1 MNQTTQTHI
10 SYKIYYIYI
19 YKDLQPPPPQKKK
32 PNLHDTGG
40 DLQNFC
46 MTGPSGRDLYKTYPD
61 LQGLGKKKKKD
72 QQTQIAISVLDL
84 QQSDAISGVEG
95 CVAGGCSP
103 CQAWERVRSGW
114 FVNVIS
120 MHERL

>member
-10 SYKIYYIYI
+10 SYKKKIQICNPKNKNQI
-19 YKDLQPPPPQKKK
+19 CKK

-46 MTGPSGRDLYKTYPD
+46 MTRPSGRDLYKTYPD

-95 CVAGGCSP
+95 RVAGRCSP
-103 CQAWERVRSGW
+103 CQAWERDRSGW

>member
-1 MNQTTQTHI
+1 M
-10 SYKIYYIYI
+10 
-19 YKDLQPPPPQKKK
+19 
-32 PNLHDTGG
+32 HDIGG

-61 LQGLGKKKKKD
+61 LQGLGEKKKKKN
-72 QQTQIAISVLDL
+72 QINKHKL
-84 QQSDAISGVEG
+84 QFQWRDVISGVED

-120 MHERL
+120 TRERL